1 MVVRPVRVSNWHS
14 LMSVQRVLLVD
25 AGCKVAVAFVHYPLD
40 VRPNLLV
47 VTGNVSA
54 FRVVSVPVDVFDA
67 VVVHARVVSAT
78 LVTIVHSR
86 LEVVGVA
93 NLVIVAARN
102 IHALSRNSGN

>member
-1 MVVRPVRVSNWHS
+1 
-14 LMSVQRVLLVD
+14 MSVQTVLLVD
-25 AGCKVAVAFVHYPLD
+25 AGCKVAVAFVHYPLH

-54 FRVVSVPVDVFDA
+54 FRVVSVPVDVFDT
-67 VVVHARVVSAT
+67 VVVHARVVSTT